1 MLTNTDLNVYL
12 QRRLRLPAPKTI
24 PLELIVRKAFK
35 KVGGTVLWPISEFG
49 KKNGTIAYR
58 LNLPPDSKLH
68 VVFHVS
74 KLKLGTEVH
83 SQPTLPP
90 LAEDGSF

>member
-1 MLTNTDLNVYL
+1 M
-12 QRRLRLPAPKTI
+12 AH
-24 PLELIVRKAFK
+24 
-35 KVGGTVLWPISEFG
+35 FG
-49 KKNGTIAYR
+49 VWKKNGTIAYR

-83 SQPTLPP
+83 CQPTLPP
-90 LAEDGSF
+90 LAEDGSFQPYPEAILARRLVKCGNVADLEVLIQWHGAPK